1 MIYIKVRVLEVRIS
15 LFSNHTLKNNA
26 QLSGRAAVG
35 HTVTDLEAAH
45 KKYILHRKTLIFLTK
60 LCTRTTFSRLNI
72 ILILNVHSKK
82 KLIRYTSWFLC
93 AASKP
98 PAVSYRFNNKPS
110 HWFCKVLYNVHIAV
124 LEHGRFNLDLWWLSG
139 LYTHHRLTIQ
149 PTYRI

>member
-60 LCTRTTFSRLNI
+60 LCTRTTFSSLNI
-72 ILILNVHSKK
+72 ILILNVNSKNPEI
-82 KLIRYTSWFLC
+82 LNFIR
-93 AASKP
+93 K
-98 PAVSYRFNNKPS
+98 
-110 HWFCKVLYNVHIAV
+110 
-124 LEHGRFNLDLWWLSG
+124 NLNYHKITNPGERDK
-139 LYTHHRLTIQ
+139 LYTMPLKMKIA
-149 PTYRI
+149 